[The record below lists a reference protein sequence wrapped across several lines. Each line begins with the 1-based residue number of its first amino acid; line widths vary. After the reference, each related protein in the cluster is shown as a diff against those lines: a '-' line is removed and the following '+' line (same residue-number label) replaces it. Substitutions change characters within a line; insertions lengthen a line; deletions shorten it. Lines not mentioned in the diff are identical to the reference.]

1 MIMQNKFIVMIA
13 AAIPFGTILLF
24 AQTPLP
30 LLTPPE
36 WKITLRAVDES
47 GTPVSYAQAEV
58 ESIKPGTSGETVRLD
73 GKTDTNGLFTAIGRS
88 WVRLYLH
95 ATKGGFYSAT
105 KLYDLN
111 MNAKERYEPWNPTI
125 DLLLKRIGM
134 PIPMYSKRVEIK
146 LQQENRPMGFDLMAG
161 DWVTPYGKGF
171 HADMFFTIHR
181 KIINER
187 KYDAT
192 LTVAFPNKGDG
203 IVITL
208 PEPNTGSEFRTSR
221 TAAENGYEPELDLHY
236 SNTNSPESVFGYF
249 IRVQTILD
257 ESGNVKSAL
266 YGKISGNFRFYAGTI
281 APHAGMGFT
290 YYLNPTPN
298 DRNVEFDPA
307 KNLIKNLKPL
317 EEVKEP

>member
-1 MIMQNKFIVMIA
+1 MKITILGFFIVLTVAIA
-13 AAIPFGTILLF
+13 LGQARPGIYLWSVTFKVADDAGQPVGAAKVDVGYM
-24 AQTPLP
+24 QTKQIEG
-30 LLTPPE
+30 LT
-36 WKITLRAVDES
+36 DS
-47 GTPVSYAQAEV
+47 
-58 ESIKPGTSGETVRLD
+58 
-73 GKTDTNGLFTAIGRS
+73 NGVFVASHKDKAFELGFFVTKEGYYS
-88 WVRLYLH
+88 DYLH
-95 ATKGGFYSAT
+95 
-105 KLYDLN
+105 YDLYMPGQFDEQKVAAN
-111 MNAKERYEPWNPTI
+111 RNSTQIMILR
-125 DLLLKRIGM
+125 RIGK

-146 LQQENRPMGFDLMAG
+146 LQQEDRPMGFDLMAG

-208 PEPNTGSEFRTSR
+208 PEPNTGSEFKTSR

-249 IRVQTILD
+249 IRVQTVLG